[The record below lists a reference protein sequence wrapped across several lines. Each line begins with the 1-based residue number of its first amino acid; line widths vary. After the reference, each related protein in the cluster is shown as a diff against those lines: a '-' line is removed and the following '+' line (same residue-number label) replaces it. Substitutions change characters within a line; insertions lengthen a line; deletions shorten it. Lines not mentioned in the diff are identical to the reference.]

1 MMGKEQVE
9 SILAKL
15 ALDLFSETDLKILR
29 LTQLPIVSQEDVDS
43 ALVENALTNPSSASF
58 TIAYNFATIHPEI
71 SFPEEVK
78 PLLAKVGIR
87 CRDRHMKLLS
97 HFSKINSALNERGV
111 SFIVIKGGAM
121 KSYRPEWT
129 RWMSD
134 VDILIPG
141 DDFREALDAV
151 RGLGY
156 IIGET
161 HHSAGLRDPKTGQ
174 NVLDI
179 HRFIP
184 MGTGKEKL
192 FNDILAKRAITL
204 PFSSL
209 SVKVP
214 SPEDM
219 VFISLVNFWKN
230 VTYKTSE
237 RSVANL
243 CFDLKFL
250 KEREGGLN
258 WDTIRSN
265 ALTTESVET
274 VYLASRLLECIVPGF
289 FPNGFLEEETDLKKA
304 ETLLAQTLHTRN
316 VLCPLQEEIGEFNII
331 KALKEGKPFFKY
343 VFLRAKY
350 FFLKR
355 FPGRAQ
361 KNSPSDPI

>member
-1 MMGKEQVE
+1 MGKEQVD
-9 SILAKL
+9 STLTKL
-15 ALDLFSETDLKILR
+15 AREVFSETDLKILR
-29 LTQLPIVSQEDVDS
+29 LAQLPTVSQNELDS
-43 ALVENALTNPSSASF
+43 ALAGCDFKNYSTGSM
-58 TIAYNFATIHPEI
+58 TIAYNFATSHPEVA
-71 SFPEEVK
+71 FPAEAK
-78 PLLAKVGIR
+78 PFLNKVSAR
-87 CRDRHMKLLS
+87 CRDRHIKLLS
-97 HFSKINSALNERGV
+97 HFSRINSALNEKGV

-121 KSYRPEWT
+121 KSYRPDWT

-141 DDFREALDAV
+141 DDFQEALEAV

-156 IIGET
+156 IMGET
-161 HHSAGLRDPKTGQ
+161 RHSAGLRDPKTGQ

-184 MGTGKEKL
+184 MGTGKEKI
-192 FNDILAKRAITL
+192 FNEILAKRSITL

-209 SVKVP
+209 SVKVLC
-214 SPEDM
+214 PEDM

-250 KEREGGLN
+250 KDREGDLD
-258 WDTIRSN
+258 WKTIRSN
-265 ALTTESVET
+265 ALMTGSVEE
-274 VYLASRLLECIVPGF
+274 VYLAVKLLECVVPGF
-289 FPNGFLEEETDLKKA
+289 FPEGFLEADADFDKA
-304 ETLLAQTLHTRN
+304 EKILSTTLHTRN
-316 VLCPLQEEIGEFNII
+316 VLCPLQDEIGEFNII

-343 VFLRAKY
+343 ISLRAKY

-355 FPGRAQ
+355 FPGRA
-361 KNSPSDPI
+361 

>member
-1 MMGKEQVE
+1 M
-9 SILAKL
+9 AKL

-43 ALVENALTNPSSASF
+43 ALVENGLTNPSSASF
-58 TIAYNFATIHPEI
+58 TIAYNFATIHPET

-161 HHSAGLRDPKTGQ
+161 HHRTECIGHPSFHTDGYRKGEVIQRYFSKKSDNPT
-174 NVLDI
+174 VL
-179 HRFIP
+179 FFVSQGSIP
-184 MGTGKEKL
+184 GRYGVYIPGK
-192 FNDILAKRAITL
+192 
-204 PFSSL
+204 
-209 SVKVP
+209 
-214 SPEDM
+214 
-219 VFISLVNFWKN
+219 
-230 VTYKTSE
+230 
-237 RSVANL
+237 
-243 CFDLKFL
+243 
-250 KEREGGLN
+250 
-258 WDTIRSN
+258 
-265 ALTTESVET
+265 
-274 VYLASRLLECIVPGF
+274 LLEECDLQ
-289 FPNGFLEEETDLKKA
+289 NQREERRQP
-304 ETLLAQTLHTRN
+304 LLR
-316 VLCPLQEEIGEFNII
+316 
-331 KALKEGKPFFKY
+331 
-343 VFLRAKY
+343 
-350 FFLKR
+350 
-355 FPGRAQ
+355 
-361 KNSPSDPI
+361 S

>member
-1 MMGKEQVE
+1 
-9 SILAKL
+9 
-15 ALDLFSETDLKILR
+15 
-29 LTQLPIVSQEDVDS
+29 
-43 ALVENALTNPSSASF
+43 
-58 TIAYNFATIHPEI
+58 
-71 SFPEEVK
+71 
-78 PLLAKVGIR
+78 
-87 CRDRHMKLLS
+87 
-97 HFSKINSALNERGV
+97 
-111 SFIVIKGGAM
+111 
-121 KSYRPEWT
+121 
-129 RWMSD
+129 
-134 VDILIPG
+134 
-141 DDFREALDAV
+141 
-151 RGLGY
+151 
-156 IIGET
+156 
-161 HHSAGLRDPKTGQ
+161 
-174 NVLDI
+174 
-179 HRFIP
+179 

-274 VYLASRLLECIVPGF
+274 VYLASRLLDGIIPGF
-289 FPNGFLEEETDLKKA
+289 FPDGFLEEEADLKKV
-304 ETLLAQTLHTRN
+304 ETLMAQTLHTRN
-316 VLCPLQEEIGEFNII
+316 VLCPLQDEIGEFNII

-343 VFLRAKY
+343 IFLRAKY
-350 FFLKR
+350 FLLKR
-355 FPGRAQ
+355 FSRL
-361 KNSPSDPI
+361 SF